1 MAGKFRYQ
9 AARDFAALA
18 VILDPGDQL
27 AGTLEWIAQQYLS
40 LQAMTDMEERLETAR
55 AIFQADESYGNIA
68 NDLRELVRQGRDR
81 SRPLEPPGRPFE
93 AGRGYIGQPQYAGQP
108 PYMGQPQYAGQP
120 PAYNPGFAYYGAPA
134 PRPAKAS
141 FIQKYYLW
149 IVAFLFLVAVM
160 VLTYWILTS

>member
-27 AGTLEWIAQQYLS
+27 AITLEWIAQQYLS

-81 SRPLEPPGRPFE
+81 RQPLEPTGRPLA
-93 AGRGYIGQPQYAGQP
+93 AGPRNYGGLPQYAP
-108 PYMGQPQYAGQP
+108 AAP
-120 PAYNPGFAYYGAPA
+120 PAYNPAFPSYAVAP
-134 PRPAKAS
+134 PRPS
-141 FIQKYYLW
+141 RVSLIQKYYLW
-149 IVAFLFLVAVM
+149 IVAFLFVIAVLVLA
-160 VLTYWILTS
+160 YWILTS